1 MHIATDNRETG
12 TTRRQF
18 VLSSSAVLLLVLGI
32 GGLFRLLLA
41 WRSLDVLDTLFFPDD
56 TYLSLGIA
64 RNIALGYGS
73 TFDRVVLTNGYQPL
87 YVWLMVPVYWLLP
100 NDLLLPIHIAL
111 TMLALVGIVTG
122 WLVYL
127 IARHLATP
135 WHGVVAAAIWMLDP
149 RVIGQ
154 NLNGLETGIAV
165 LGMAATAYWYL
176 SRIRDH
182 TQIPLWR
189 VAVLGVLAGLTILT
203 RVDQVVFVGAS
214 ASIILLS
221 TATGVSSGI

>member
-1 MHIATDNRETG
+1 
-12 TTRRQF
+12 
-18 VLSSSAVLLLVLGI
+18 
-32 GGLFRLLLA
+32 
-41 WRSLDVLDTLFFPDD
+41 
-56 TYLSLGIA
+56 
-64 RNIALGYGS
+64 
-73 TFDRVVLTNGYQPL
+73 
-87 YVWLMVPVYWLLP
+87 MVPVYWLLP

-111 TMLALVGIVTG
+111 TMLALVGIITG

-203 RVDQVVFVGAS
+203 RVDQVVFVGALGLDYLIKHRNWRVFWNLTLVGIIVALIYTPWLVLGWS
-214 ASIILLS
+214 IGASIIPE
-221 TATGVSSGI
+221 SGAAVRLNAQGQAAGSA